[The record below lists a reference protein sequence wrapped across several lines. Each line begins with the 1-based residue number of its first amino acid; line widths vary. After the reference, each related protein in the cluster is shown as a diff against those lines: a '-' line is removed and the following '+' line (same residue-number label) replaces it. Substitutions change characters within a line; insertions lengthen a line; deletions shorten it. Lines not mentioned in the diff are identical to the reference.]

1 MIWPILNMKHL
12 QWPEIMW
19 MKNLWNRNWETYFGQ
34 IFIPWNQCVLQS
46 EPSLQW
52 LLGAA
57 GIAHQKKKR
66 ESCHSTDEKVQTFF
80 FRFSS
85 DAPSEP
91 THSIS
96 FVLLL
101 LLFNAG
107 AGAGGPSSAAALH
120 CWCKTTSFSLSS
132 SHARGEA
139 TAFYTAAAAS
149 ASPSTVTIDCARWAI
164 FHKKK

>member
-1 MIWPILNMKHL
+1 MKHL
-12 QWPEIMW
+12 QWPETEIMW
-19 MKNLWNRNWETYFGQ
+19 MKNSWNRNWETYFGQ

-107 AGAGGPSSAAALH
+107 AGAGGPSLAAAAALH

-139 TAFYTAAAAS
+139 TAFYTAAAAG